1 MKYNKVQRHRGK
13 NAIWAVYEDNMN
25 TFDYILTEDEIGLDN
40 IMNKL
45 KYYIRNEF
53 PMKFSAEFILPNG
66 KEVFEYS
73 ENATVFAFD
82 YSDFKGKAKILNN
95 VRFFL
100 FISNDKHPI
109 KFFVNERGGED
120 FAYYFQS
127 YSNINPNNQE
137 DNFGSIFINFRYF
150 IQEWK
155 NTNNVNKLFNQL
167 EEIIFH
173 ELRHYYDN
181 ILGVYKDNTDD
192 YKIIDLELWCEQCL
206 RKADDIENLPL
217 LRSLT
222 YIMDETELN
231 AFTQSFYV
239 LIKKYILANKGNISK
254 QNIIDNIYS
263 NQEDF
268 YPYFIYSLNEIFKS
282 TAEFIDYIKKSSDNI
297 IDIYY
302 YLYLETKNIFTFTK
316 DDKKKFNDVF
326 NQNYLDTTKADMKT
340 IRKELPYAFIKFMD
354 NEYIPF
360 IFKIF
365 IKNYKRTFMNM
376 NNIIDFLLN
385 KYNK

>member
-1 MKYNKVQRHRGK
+1 MKYNKVQRYRGK
-13 NAIWAVYEDNMN
+13 NTIRAVYEDN
-25 TFDYILTEDEIGLDN
+25 TADLDILTEDEIGLDN
-40 IMNKL
+40 IINTL
-45 KYYIRNEF
+45 KNCIKYGF
-53 PMKFSAEFILPNG
+53 PMKWTSGFVLPNG
-66 KEVFEYS
+66 KEVIEYCD
-73 ENATVFAFD
+73 NATIFAFD

-109 KFFVNERGGED
+109 KFFVNERGGDD

-127 YSNINPNNQE
+127 YSNINHNNQK

-155 NTNNVNKLFNQL
+155 NTNNVNKLFDQL

-206 RKADDIENLPL
+206 KKVDDIENLPL

-239 LIKKYILANKGNISK
+239 LIKKYILANKGNI
-254 QNIIDNIYS
+254 YS

-282 TAEFIDYIKKSSDNI
+282 TTEFIDYIKKSSDNI

-302 YLYLETKNIFTFTK
+302 YLYLETKNIFKFTK
-316 DDKKKFNDVF
+316 DDKKKFNDIF

-340 IRKELPYAFIKFMD
+340 IQKELPYAFIKFMD

>member
-1 MKYNKVQRHRGK
+1 MKYNKVQRYRGK
-13 NAIWAVYEDNMN
+13 NTIRAVYEDN
-25 TFDYILTEDEIGLDN
+25 TADLDILTEDEIGLDN
-40 IMNKL
+40 IINTL
-45 KYYIRNEF
+45 KNCIKYGF
-53 PMKFSAEFILPNG
+53 PMKWTSGFVLPNG
-66 KEVFEYS
+66 KEVIEYCD
-73 ENATVFAFD
+73 NATIFAFD

-109 KFFVNERGGED
+109 KFFVNERGGDD

-127 YSNINPNNQE
+127 YSNINHNNQE

-155 NTNNVNKLFNQL
+155 NTNNVNKLFDQL

-206 RKADDIENLPL
+206 KKVDDIENLPL

-263 NQEDF
+263 N
-268 YPYFIYSLNEIFKS
+268 
-282 TAEFIDYIKKSSDNI
+282 
-297 IDIYY
+297 
-302 YLYLETKNIFTFTK
+302 
-316 DDKKKFNDVF
+316 
-326 NQNYLDTTKADMKT
+326 
-340 IRKELPYAFIKFMD
+340 
-354 NEYIPF
+354 
-360 IFKIF
+360 
-365 IKNYKRTFMNM
+365 
-376 NNIIDFLLN
+376 
-385 KYNK
+385 

>member
-1 MKYNKVQRHRGK
+1 MKYNKVQRYRGK
-13 NAIWAVYEDNMN
+13 NAIWAVYEDNTAN
-25 TFDYILTEDEIGLDN
+25 LDILSEDEVGLDN
-40 IMNKL
+40 IIKTL
-45 KYYIRNEF
+45 KNCIKYGF
-53 PMKFSAEFILPNG
+53 PMKWSANFVLPNG
-66 KEVFEYS
+66 KEVIEYCD
-73 ENATVFAFD
+73 NATIFAFD
-82 YSDFKGKAKILNN
+82 YVDFKGKAKILNN

-100 FISNDKHPI
+100 FISNDKQPI
-109 KFFVNERGGED
+109 KFFVNERGADD

-150 IQEWK
+150 IQEWL
-155 NTNNVNKLFNQL
+155 NTNNEAKLFDQL

-206 RKADDIENLPL
+206 KKVDDIENLPL

-282 TAEFIDYIKKSSDNI
+282 TTEFIDYIKKSSDNI

-302 YLYLETKNIFTFTK
+302 YLYLKTKNIFKFTK
-316 DDKKKFNDVF
+316 GNKKKFNDIF
-326 NQNYLDTTKADMKT
+326 NQNYLDTTKADIKT
-340 IRKELPYAFIKFMD
+340 IQKELPYAFIKFMD

-360 IFKIF
+360 IFSIF
-365 IKNYKRTFMNM
+365 YKNYKHTYANM
-376 NNIIDFLLN
+376 NSIIDFLLN

>member
-1 MKYNKVQRHRGK
+1 MKYNKVQRYIGK
-13 NAIWAVYEDNMN
+13 NAIQAVYEDNTAN
-25 TFDYILTEDEIGLDN
+25 LDILSEDEVGLDN
-40 IMNKL
+40 IIATL
-45 KYYIRNEF
+45 KNCIKYGF
-53 PMKFSAEFILPNG
+53 PMKWSANFVLPNG
-66 KEVFEYS
+66 KEVLEYCD
-73 ENATVFAFD
+73 NATIFAFD
-82 YSDFKGKAKILNN
+82 YADFKGKAKILNN

-100 FISNDKHPI
+100 FISNDKQPI
-109 KFFVNERGGED
+109 KFFVNERGADD

-150 IQEWK
+150 IQEWL
-155 NTNNVNKLFNQL
+155 NTNNEAKLFDQL

-206 RKADDIENLPL
+206 KKVDDIENLPL

-263 NQEDF
+263 NSEDF

-282 TAEFIDYIKKSSDNI
+282 TKEFIDYIKKSSDNI

-302 YLYLETKNIFTFTK
+302 YLYLETKNIFKFTK
-316 DDKKKFNDVF
+316 DDKKKFNDIF
-326 NQNYLDTTKADMKT
+326 NQNYLNTTKADMKT
-340 IRKELPYAFIKFMD
+340 IQKELPYAFIKFMD

-360 IFKIF
+360 IFSIF
-365 IKNYKRTFMNM
+365 YKNYKHTYANM
-376 NNIIDFLLN
+376 NSIIDFLLN

>member
-1 MKYNKVQRHRGK
+1 MKYNKVQRYRDK
-13 NAIWAVYEDNMN
+13 NAIRAVYEDN
-25 TFDYILTEDEIGLDN
+25 TVDLDILTEDEIGLDN
-40 IMNKL
+40 IINTL
-45 KYYIRNEF
+45 KNCIKYGF
-53 PMKFSAEFILPNG
+53 PMKWTSSFVLPNG
-66 KEVFEYS
+66 KEVIEYCD
-73 ENATVFAFD
+73 NATIFAFD
-82 YSDFKGKAKILNN
+82 YADFKGKAKILNN

-109 KFFVNERGGED
+109 KFFINERGADD

-127 YSNINPNNQE
+127 YSNINSNNQE

-150 IQEWK
+150 IQEWL
-155 NTNNVNKLFNQL
+155 NTNNETKLFDQL

-206 RKADDIENLPL
+206 KKVDDIENLPL

-263 NQEDF
+263 NQEYF

-282 TAEFIDYIKKSSDNI
+282 TTEFIDYIKKSSDNI

-302 YLYLETKNIFTFTK
+302 YLYLETKNIFKFTK
-316 DDKKKFNDVF
+316 GDKKKFNDIF
-326 NQNYLDTTKADMKT
+326 NQNYLDTIKADMKT
-340 IRKELPYAFIKFMD
+340 IQKELPYAFIKFMD

-360 IFKIF
+360 IFSIF
-365 IKNYKRTFMNM
+365 YKNYKHTYANM
-376 NNIIDFLLN
+376 NSIIDFLLN

>member
-1 MKYNKVQRHRGK
+1 MKYNKVQRYRGK
-13 NAIWAVYEDNMN
+13 NAIRAVYEDNTAN
-25 TFDYILTEDEIGLDN
+25 LDILSEDEVGLDN
-40 IMNKL
+40 IINTL
-45 KYYIRNEF
+45 KNCIKYGF
-53 PMKFSAEFILPNG
+53 PMKWTSGFVLPNG
-66 KEVFEYS
+66 KEVIEYCD
-73 ENATVFAFD
+73 NATIFAFD
-82 YSDFKGKAKILNN
+82 YADFKGKAKILNN

-100 FISNDKHPI
+100 FISNDEHPI
-109 KFFVNERGGED
+109 KFFVNERGADD

-150 IQEWK
+150 IQEWL
-155 NTNNVNKLFNQL
+155 NTNNEAKLFDQL

-206 RKADDIENLPL
+206 KKVDDIENLPL

-239 LIKKYILANKGNISK
+239 LIKKYILVNKGNISK

-263 NQEDF
+263 N
-268 YPYFIYSLNEIFKS
+268 
-282 TAEFIDYIKKSSDNI
+282 
-297 IDIYY
+297 
-302 YLYLETKNIFTFTK
+302 
-316 DDKKKFNDVF
+316 
-326 NQNYLDTTKADMKT
+326 
-340 IRKELPYAFIKFMD
+340 
-354 NEYIPF
+354 
-360 IFKIF
+360 
-365 IKNYKRTFMNM
+365 
-376 NNIIDFLLN
+376 
-385 KYNK
+385 

>member
-1 MKYNKVQRHRGK
+1 MKYNKVQRYIGK
-13 NAIWAVYEDNMN
+13 NAIRAVYEDNTAN
-25 TFDYILTEDEIGLDN
+25 LDILSEDEVGLDN
-40 IMNKL
+40 IIATL
-45 KYYIRNEF
+45 KNCIKYGF
-53 PMKFSAEFILPNG
+53 PMKWSANFVLPNG
-66 KEVFEYS
+66 KEVLEYCD
-73 ENATVFAFD
+73 NATIFAFD
-82 YSDFKGKAKILNN
+82 YADFKGKAKILNN

-100 FISNDKHPI
+100 FISNDKQPI
-109 KFFVNERGGED
+109 KFFVNERGADD

-150 IQEWK
+150 IQEWI
-155 NTNNVNKLFNQL
+155 NTNNEAKLFDQL

-206 RKADDIENLPL
+206 KKVDDIENLPL

-282 TAEFIDYIKKSSDNI
+282 TTEFIDYIKKSSDNI

-302 YLYLETKNIFTFTK
+302 YLYLKTKNIFKFTK
-316 DDKKKFNDVF
+316 GNKKKFNDIF
-326 NQNYLDTTKADMKT
+326 NNEYLNVNNADMKT
-340 IRKELPYAFIKFMD
+340 IERELPYAFIKFMD

-360 IFKIF
+360 IFSIF
-365 IKNYKRTFMNM
+365 YKNYKHTYANM
-376 NNIIDFLLN
+376 NSIIDFLLN

>member
-1 MKYNKVQRHRGK
+1 MKYNKVQRYRGK
-13 NAIWAVYEDNMN
+13 NAIWAVYEDNTAN
-25 TFDYILTEDEIGLDN
+25 LDILSEDEVGLDN
-40 IMNKL
+40 IIKTL
-45 KYYIRNEF
+45 KNCIKYGF
-53 PMKFSAEFILPNG
+53 PMKWSANFVLPNG
-66 KEVFEYS
+66 KEVLDYCD
-73 ENATVFAFD
+73 NATIFAFD

-109 KFFVNERGGED
+109 KFFVNERGADD

-127 YSNINPNNQE
+127 YSNINQNDSE
-137 DNFGSIFINFRYF
+137 ENFGSIFINFRYF

-155 NTNNVNKLFNQL
+155 NTNNVNKLFDQL

-181 ILGVYKDNTDD
+181 ILGIYRDNTDN
-192 YKIIDLELWCEQCL
+192 YTIIDLEVWCEQCL
-206 RKADDIENLPL
+206 KKVDDIENIEVLK
-217 LRSLT
+217 SIT

-239 LIKKYILANKGNISK
+239 LIKKYILNNNHVTKES
-254 QNIIDNIYS
+254 IIDNIYAYA
-263 NQEDF
+263 DDI
-268 YPYFIYSLNEIFKS
+268 YPYFIYSLNHMFKS
-282 TAEFIDYIKKSSDNI
+282 STEFIDYIKKSSDNI
-297 IDIYY
+297 VDIYY
-302 YLYLETKNIFTFTK
+302 YLYMNTKDIFKFTK
-316 DDKKKFNDVF
+316 DDKKKFNDIF
-326 NQNYLDTTKADMKT
+326 NNEYLNVNDADMKT
-340 IRKELPYAFIKFMD
+340 IERELPYTFIKFMD

>member
-1 MKYNKVQRHRGK
+1 MKYNKVQRYIGK
-13 NAIWAVYEDNMN
+13 NAIQAVYEDNTAN
-25 TFDYILTEDEIGLDN
+25 LDILSEDEVGLDN
-40 IMNKL
+40 IIATL
-45 KYYIRNEF
+45 KNCIKYGF
-53 PMKFSAEFILPNG
+53 PMKWSANFVLPNG
-66 KEVFEYS
+66 KEVLEYCD
-73 ENATVFAFD
+73 NATIFAFD
-82 YSDFKGKAKILNN
+82 YADFKGKAKILNN

-100 FISNDKHPI
+100 FISNDKQPI
-109 KFFVNERGGED
+109 KFFVNERGADD

-150 IQEWK
+150 IQEWL
-155 NTNNVNKLFNQL
+155 NTNNETKLFDQL

-206 RKADDIENLPL
+206 KKVDDIENLPL

-282 TAEFIDYIKKSSDNI
+282 TTEFIDYIKKSSDNI

-302 YLYLETKNIFTFTK
+302 YLYLKTKNIFKFTK
-316 DDKKKFNDVF
+316 DDKKKFNDIF
-326 NQNYLDTTKADMKT
+326 NQNYLNTTKADMKT
-340 IRKELPYAFIKFMD
+340 IQKELPYAFIKFMD

-360 IFKIF
+360 IFSIF
-365 IKNYKRTFMNM
+365 YKNYKHTYANM
-376 NNIIDFLLN
+376 NSIIDFLLN